1 MSTDYILFVHGVNT
15 RAKDEMLK
23 PGYSNWLFD
32 KIKDALATRT
42 DLNLKQIEVYW
53 GDIPK
58 EELDKLRQQFDKSSV
73 WSKFWFQ
80 DFRKQQIIDFAG
92 DAALYLSRH
101 AGSLVA
107 DQILRDATE
116 IIQILKPN
124 DRLHL
129 VTHSWG
135 TIILFDILFANRWTV
150 PDNPGFTTVNQIRE
164 AVFGLPPNQSAG
176 IWLSSLITMGSPLA
190 LFSLV
195 HLIGSPEGVRQFDLL
210 PNLQELLATLKQ
222 NSQKKIPWLN
232 FTHPGDPIAYPLETV
247 IPQLIDTTGDNIEIK
262 DILTSGSGLLD
273 LVAQPL
279 GNSFLSLVNGG
290 NAHSSY
296 WENQK
301 VAEQI
306 AAVIQQS
313 AVIQPAEIR

>member
-1 MSTDYILFVHGVNT
+1 MATDYILFVHGVNT
-15 RAKDEMLK
+15 RAKDKRFK
-23 PGYSNWLFD
+23 PGYSDLLFSM
-32 KIKDALATRT
+32 IQTTLETRT

-53 GDIPK
+53 GDIP
-58 EELDKLRQQFDKSSV
+58 EQELSSLRQQFAKSSV

-80 DFRKQQIIDFAG
+80 DFRQHQIIGFAG

-107 DQILRDATE
+107 ERIYQSAKE
-116 IIQILKPN
+116 IIQTLKPH

-135 TIILFDILFANRWTV
+135 TIILFDILFANRWTD
-150 PDNPGFTTVNQIRE
+150 PNNPGFETVGKIRE
-164 AVFGLPPNQSAG
+164 AIFGIPPSKNAG
-176 IWLSSLITMGSPLA
+176 IWLTSLITMGSPLA
-190 LFSLV
+190 LFSLIN
-195 HLIGSPEGVRQFDLL
+195 LIGSVPGSRQFDLI

-222 NSQKKIPWLN
+222 VSQKKIPWLN

-247 IPQLIDTTGDNIEIK
+247 MPQLIDPSGDNIEIK

-273 LVAQPL
+273 MVARPL
-279 GNSFLSLVNGG
+279 AGSFLSLVNGG
-290 NAHSSY
+290 NAHGSY

-306 AAVIQQS
+306 AAVIQ
-313 AVIQPAEIR
+313 